1 MKNRRILPALLLSVL
16 LPLALL
22 LGATGISGSKD
33 ARQLELLRRSVS
45 RCAVQCYAIEGAY
58 PQSLDYMLQNY
69 GLAVD
74 TERYFVD
81 YSYIASNLMPD
92 ITVLEREG

>member
-1 MKNRRILPALLLSVL
+1 MSNRRFLPALLSAVL

-22 LGATGISGSKD
+22 LGAMGISGSED
-33 ARQLELLRRSVS
+33 ERQLELLRRSVS

-58 PQSLDYMLQNY
+58 PPSLEYMLRNY

-81 YSYIASNLMPD
+81 YRYIASNLMPD
-92 ITVLEREG
+92 IAVLEREG